1 MCFTFL
7 SFVVFFIF
15 DVFIVFFVFHAFL
28 LLKIRCLGRRKGGGE
43 QGGIARG
50 GRKCQSIFFLV
61 FFVVCL
67 FCLCC
72 LFFVLCCVFCVLRP
86 LSLLKISCGGGRG
99 GGEHWGR
106 WSKGGEVV
114 NPSFCWCFLSFCLLF
129 FSVTRRSRSDESHL
143 LTN

>member
-1 MCFTFL
+1 M
-7 SFVVFFIF
+7 SWE
-15 DVFIVFFVFHAFL
+15 AEG
-28 LLKIRCLGRRKGGGE
+28 GRRAR
-43 QGGIARG
+43 GIARG
-50 GRKCQSIFFLV
+50 GRKGQSIFLLF

-114 NPSFCWCFLSFCLLF
+114 NPSFCWCFLSFCLFLF
-129 FSVTRRSRSDESHL
+129 FVCSVFFGLFCLFAFCLFLVFL
-143 LTN
+143 LCCLCVSCTFVVGN